1 MRIGITGGENLQ
13 SLIQR
18 VRGTKAANFT
28 DGIMKVAKNK
38 AEALVR
44 SSVAA
49 VNNEALIK
57 TYEANGDLFNGYQWL
72 ATLDSRTSDIC
83 KARSGLTWDMDFK
96 PIGHGI
102 GWTAPPAHF
111 NCRSTVIGVLKPWA
125 DLANKPFQ
133 Q

>member
-13 SLIQR
+13 NLIQR

-28 DGIMKVAKNK
+28 DGIEGLQKNK

-49 VNNEALIK
+49 VNLEALIK

-96 PIGHGI
+96 PMGTWH
-102 GWTAPPAHF
+102 WLDSAT
-111 NCRSTVIGVLKPWA
+111 RSLQLSVNGYRGLEA
-125 DLANKPFQ
+125 LG
-133 Q
+133 